1 MQGLLAEEEQ
11 AVAAAEAA
19 HPGQKGVGGE
29 AVPSGG
35 EEDELDAFMGQV
47 AVQLE
52 HDKAST
58 FIIITMIVPL

>member
-11 AVAAAEAA
+11 TVSAAEAA
-19 HPGQKGVGGE
+19 HPAQKGKGVE
-29 AVPSGG
+29 VVPSVVPAEA

-52 HDKAST
+52 HDKAR
-58 FIIITMIVPL
+58 TMWC